1 MSRKPMSRIRMTGVV
16 MAAGLT
22 LAACGN
28 PQGVGDDGK
37 TDAGAEVPSRVE
49 MVIPYDEGGGTD
61 TWARFLA
68 PYLKKHTAGTP
79 TFLPENKPGGE
90 SITGSNEF
98 VRSGGT
104 DGKEVLVT
112 SATTYYQALLKR
124 PEVEFDF
131 SKMRPLIMNGS
142 GGVIYTSPKTGI
154 KSADDL
160 VKHKKKLTYGGI
172 SATGLDLTMLQAMDV
187 LKKPVDATF
196 GFEGRETALLAYQ
209 RGEVNIDYQTT
220 SAYKTQVEPLAEKG
234 KAVPLMSFGVLKDG
248 KVVRDPNV
256 PDLPTVEEF
265 HKKMYGKK
273 PSGPAYE
280 SYKAFLV
287 PGTTYQKGLW
297 ANEDTPDSIVKAYW
311 STVGKLKKDKNFAK
325 KSDSVLGGY
334 PLYSG
339 ENAEQEIQKA
349 FEIDPAARK
358 YALDMLERE
367 YDEKLGGT

>member
-1 MSRKPMSRIRMTGVV
+1 MSRKPMTRIRMTGVV
-16 MAAGLT
+16 IAAGLVS
-22 LAACGN
+22 AACGN

-37 TDAGAEVPSRVE
+37 TDAGAKVPSRVE

-68 PYLKKHTAGTP
+68 PYLKKHTGGNPA
-79 TFLPENKPGGE
+79 FLPENKPGGE

-112 SATTYYQALLKR
+112 SGTTYFQALLKR

-160 VKHKKKLTYGGI
+160 AKSKKKLTYGGI
-172 SATGLDLTMLQAMDV
+172 SATGLDLSMLQAMDV

-220 SAYKTQVEPLAEKG
+220 AAYKTQVEPLVEKD
-234 KAVPLMSFGVLKDG
+234 KAVPLMSFGVIKDG

-287 PGTTYQKGLW
+287 PGCTYQKGLW

-311 STVGKLKKDKNFAK
+311 DSVDKLKKDKKFAK
-325 KSDSVLGGY
+325 KSGDVLGGY

-339 ENAEQEIQKA
+339 ENAEQQIQKA
-349 FEIDPAARK
+349 FEIEPDARK

-367 YDEKLGGT
+367 YGEKLGGT